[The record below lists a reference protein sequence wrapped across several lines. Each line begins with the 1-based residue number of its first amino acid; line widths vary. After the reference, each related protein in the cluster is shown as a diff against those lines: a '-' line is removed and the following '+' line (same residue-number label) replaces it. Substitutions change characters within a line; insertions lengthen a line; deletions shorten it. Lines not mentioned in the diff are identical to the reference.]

1 MNSWQKV
8 KNGQPHLQMQV
19 KSDQKVENVKKNLRI
34 SGEKIMRTEHNT
46 KSKRRSL
53 IKVFNYKAI
62 IKHFNLVL
70 FSFFISFMALSV
82 ANAIPISGKVF
93 LDYDGNSNNV
103 NFPLK
108 NLPVELKDYTGA
120 KIASVN
126 TDEDGAYEFDVSS
139 LGSYNVE
146 VKTTNNESVS
156 KSVSVSGMTGELGQN
171 LFLKGNGGTVHLKV
185 KDYNNQG
192 INDLPVKLLNT
203 STKNVIV
210 LDTNSNG
217 EVEIKNT
224 LLNDEYTV
232 YFDAEVDIFLK
243 RLKYKLWDVTLPNGN
258 NTYDDKIK
266 FAMKGAEQSGSFNLK
281 KRNPNKLDGII
292 AFDMDNDGLYTVG
305 TDPGLEGIRVDIYYE
320 NTTIPVMGTSPV
332 TTGDDGF
339 YGFSDLAVATYD
351 IVVSN
356 VPAPPFKYLPSDLR
370 KKAKIPDEI
379 GNPTGP
385 DFLFQIDPNDTT
397 LSSISGNVFVIGPQQ
412 YLSSGPDSGK
422 SDNNIYDTSVGS
434 RGMST
439 KVALY
444 QHTGSEWKKI
454 STTKTNGTTGFYQF
468 IGLTKGK
475 DYKVS
480 LTEFGIDQTK
490 FYFIND
496 TDGKS
501 TSTSPNSRSSHKG
514 KVTLSNNTKDNIAG
528 KEIIIPNLNN
538 KKGYQ
543 NFWYSPVQ
551 EALGNLMVVNY
562 LETAG
567 GHWSWS
573 TTYNGLEAN
582 SASTYTKIVFYE
594 EDGVTQ
600 ATDSKNNKLEVTYK
614 RPGYYGLRDLQNY
627 YIDRCGLF
635 NYKVE
640 GYDTNLLEK
649 PTSLQNFTVMLTPG
663 RVWDDRLIFV
673 PKQKNTISGYV
684 YLNNSHPGVLG
695 SYVPNNDTA
704 IKYNRVVLDRKVDG
718 EWVEFT
724 NFSTDENGKYEFTN
738 LPNGDYRITAKQTY
752 GLASN
757 IKDGDL
763 VFENNDQNKGFSI
776 DPGNNKKTISQ
787 IELSVNGGRVFNT
800 NTNFWYKLRV
810 DDYVIRGTVYLDTW
824 LADSKIQTGQ
834 LYNSNDLPLKYATVL
849 LCRDGNESDCTE
861 NGINFLDKQIT
872 DGKGDYT
879 FNGQLNNVTPN
890 TDYMIKVKYDGI
902 KTVTNASENLYPFY
916 RVKFTTL
923 DAPITKNFLMQG
935 KGTISGAPIN
945 DINGDTQYAGEQT
958 IEVGKGN
965 FALYYWDTD
974 HYEYW
979 ADIGDY
985 YHAFDLKSLP
995 KGKYKIVHKTS
1006 TDDYIDIADQDP
1018 ATEPGTLQF
1027 EVQADGSL
1035 ANGMQADKQWFM
1047 QANTAPEALTEA
1059 VSGNIYLDVTGS
1071 NVKNDQSILLT
1082 KEELERYNPS
1092 KITVEGVFTPRLYKN
1107 HYSGSFESLFNTPD
1121 FIDKGVKDNARF
1133 VYNKTN
1139 ARLINKLYISN
1150 MMLKLKGLDNAFEIV
1165 GNSGQT
1171 KGSYLPNKVQN
1182 GLEYMQVELLQNGTP
1197 DQYWLLRLRETTE
1210 IGGKLYYD
1218 YDNNGIFE
1226 PNNGDVPMT
1235 GVRVELY
1242 RNGSNNVYSYTM
1254 TDGNGNYKFTNLLYD
1269 DYKVKVTAEGLD
1281 TSRYELK
1288 SLSDTISNIKITQSN
1303 PTVPNGALDFL
1314 YKKEG
1319 DSSIYGYV
1327 LIDINNNGEADINF
1341 DKTGDVPVQ
1350 NVTINLYKGPTA
1362 TGSPFKTIKTN
1373 QIGVYSFDLDKNQLN
1388 DTYVVQIVP
1397 PSGYGVISNADKNTN
1412 TVLSPISFSSG
1423 RQNQQSK
1430 YFLLAGGTNPNP
1442 SAGITSPTAIN
1453 SGISGKTLID
1463 DPDPTNYKPLKNVL
1477 LSLIDENGKEMAR
1490 QNSDENGEYHFYNL
1504 PSGNYKVN
1512 VKHPP
1517 AYYVVVRNS
1526 VSTTQPIDTI
1536 SGIAIT
1542 NSGVTDKTFFYSKA
1556 SHDGIQGDIYVD
1568 FNDTNTDT
1576 SRLNEYAHLINSSNQ
1591 VTVKLYD
1598 GLNGTGQLLMTQL
1611 TTNGH
1616 YHFADLLYGND
1627 VDYSVKIEMNTLPGY
1642 DFKFSKAGNRAQDIV
1657 IPVKALKEEGSL
1669 DNHYV
1674 VLGKLQLGGDVWID
1688 NNSDKIK
1695 TDQKL
1700 TNDVE
1705 VELSYQEPNTD
1716 TFKTLNKTKTANIAL
1731 NGNASKNGQY
1741 LFDKLPKDYNYQIKV
1756 STPNSTVLVPATD
1769 IPNNTNTFNFEPLT
1783 DNDFNSS
1790 TAFKYTGR
1798 VSGQVVI
1805 DVDDSK
1811 DRTGVDTSFAG
1822 VKLVLTKVSSSNFSG
1837 GQTPFEAT
1845 TDPNGNFVFD
1855 NIPVGTWAI
1864 STASSQT
1871 ITDWNSYVLNY
1882 TTIGNNVVPIQQSNN
1897 LSLEVEVTADQNV
1910 VDNIDI
1916 GYRGNSKIT
1925 GYVVIDRDSDGVYS
1939 SNDIS
1944 FGQLATPIT
1953 PKITLTSATNKAGFK
1968 TKEFTVDAS
1977 TGLFEITGLSAYNYE
1992 ISSNVSDSNYKLVF
2006 SPGNPSPVSETATF
2020 NVNGPND
2027 TSFEANPNT
2036 RVFGYQFD
2044 RKLSGNVYLDIGGN
2058 ESEKTFNPKL
2068 DGAVVKVEGELSNN
2082 KHVTHTK
2089 TVGSNG
2095 EFTFNNITEGKWTVS
2110 VSHPTRTDLTYSY
2123 FVEKVVTPTAVNNN
2137 SITYEVDSNTG
2148 NEIKLDLGM
2157 KGQAKITG
2165 KVVFDNDADEQL
2177 SSFDTGVDGLT
2188 IKLIDPN
2195 SDTVIYKE
2203 AVSNSDGEFTFDN
2216 LANGSYRIRV
2226 TDPSNK
2232 LNGYVISFSPS
2243 GQASANTAS
2252 DIATISISG
2261 DAAQSDRND
2270 FGYKSNLGISGHIY
2284 QDIMGNGQ
2292 HNTNYPP
2299 LAGVGITAVNQSNNL
2314 TINAV
2319 SLADGSYSLNNL
2331 IAGTWIIKISNSPS
2345 GWNYSYFDAAVGNAT
2360 ISEVNPG
2367 ELKIIIASN
2376 DTVGKNINF
2385 GLKGSAKIS
2394 GKVVVDVDVNDN
2406 VGLNYHAA
2414 SIDRPLSGVEV
2425 TLKANGLNGTTAI
2438 STTTGSDGSYKFENL
2453 TAYNDYEL
2461 TVNDSNLTGAG
2472 YQISFS
2478 PAMINGGSAINHDTL
2493 ALTSA
2498 TQDLAQIDYGYKS
2511 QKTLKGTIYKDVSGK
2526 GVHQTY
2532 DTTLAGV
2539 TVEARDVN
2547 DHNIVLTAISDP
2559 NGQYEINNIAEGQW
2573 DVTVNATA
2581 VAGYSYSYVIQPQ
2594 GSNSTS
2600 ITNGTRIKIEATSSN
2615 LVTNVDF
2622 GLKGQASISGQV
2634 VIDVDTQDGNAISSR
2649 DIGIDSLIP
2658 NYQVEL
2664 FVDDNLI
2671 DKKAATTTGTNI
2683 DELGK
2688 YQFDNL
2694 ASGISY
2700 KVKVSMGSNS
2710 YISSFMLTDSNIA
2723 ATINK
2728 TDNLMEE
2735 TYQFASATDQAKNV
2749 TFAWSGISG
2758 IKGKV
2763 FLDNNDDGE
2772 YNPSIDTAINAPITI
2787 TFKNVNNPSINF
2799 TRNLAAGDIDYDVAN
2814 LIPGKWSIEIAGV
2827 PSTLKA
2833 SFDPDDAHHNAN
2845 GELKLPQTANIAVIN
2860 ITGKLSDQ
2868 NFGYINGGIIEGKVL
2883 DDNQGAGLTGVSGY
2897 KGLSGVK
2904 VYLLDGN
2911 KNHIMDRN
2919 GRPIVSTSNDNGKF
2933 NFRNL
2938 ISDTT
2943 RSTSARYFIRV
2954 LYGDYNDGTVSVGRG
2969 NPLYDLIPS
2978 FDKYRDA
2985 SGNLVEHDL
2994 INLSNPPA
3002 TINFNGVGG
3011 EHTVPVMVNDG
3022 TSNLAYGILLGYRS
3036 SDADITIAKI
3046 ALKDKVTVGDIVPY
3060 SIKITNNSSRV
3071 STIKI
3076 KDVLPAGFKFV
3087 KGSTRLNGKKVEDPT
3102 GGRTVNSQLIQLKPK
3117 GELTFTYM
3125 LVVGAGVT
3133 QGEYTNTAVAV
3144 NSINGKVVSNTSQAT
3159 VTVTADPLFD
3169 DALIFG
3175 KVYVDKNGN
3184 GVQDEGEEGLG
3195 GVKLVTVRGEIITT
3209 DASGRYHIVGVSG
3222 GRWERGANF
3231 VLKLDTRS
3239 LPKGYEVIGR
3249 NPKVV
3254 RVSPGLPSK
3263 VDFTVSE
3270 EKSQ

>member
-1 MNSWQKV
+1 MKSWQKV
-8 KNGQPHLQMQV
+8 KNGQPHLHMQV

-34 SGEKIMRTEHNT
+34 SGDKIMRTEHNA
-46 KSKRRSL
+46 KSKERSL
-53 IKVFNYKAI
+53 VKIFNYKAI

-70 FSFFISFMALSV
+70 FSFFISFMALSA

-93 LDYDGNSNNV
+93 LDYDGKSNNV

-120 KIASVN
+120 KIASVQ
-126 TDEDGAYEFDVSS
+126 TDDSGTFQFDVSS
-139 LGSYNVE
+139 LGSYKIE
-146 VKTTNNESVS
+146 VKTSNNESVA
-156 KSVSVSGMTGELGQN
+156 KSVSINGMTGELGQN
-171 LFLKGNGGTVHLKV
+171 LFLKGNGGSIYLKV
-185 KDYNNQG
+185 KNDNNQG
-192 INDLPVKLLNT
+192 VGNIPVKLLNS

-210 LDTNSNG
+210 LNTDTNG
-217 EVEIKNT
+217 EIEIKNT

-232 YFDAEVDIFLK
+232 YFDNEVDVFLK
-243 RLKYKLWDVTLPNGN
+243 NLKYKLWDVTLPNGN
-258 NTYDDKIK
+258 NVYEDKVK
-266 FAMKGAEQSGSFNLK
+266 FLMKGAVQKGSFNLK
-281 KRNPNKLDGII
+281 QRNQNKLDGVVVTDI
-292 AFDMDNDGLYTVG
+292 DNDGLYTVN
-305 TDPGLEGIRVDIYYE
+305 TDIGIEGIKVNIYYE
-320 NTTIPVMGTSPV
+320 NTNIPVMGTTTV
-332 TTGDDGF
+332 TTGVDGF
-339 YGFSDLAVATYD
+339 YGFIDLPVATYD
-351 IVVSN
+351 IVVSG
-356 VPAPPFKYLPSDLR
+356 VPAPPYKYLQSDLK
-370 KKAKIPDEI
+370 KKAKIPDAI
-379 GNPTGP
+379 GIPTGP
-385 DFLFQIDPNDTT
+385 DFVFQIDPKDKT
-397 LSSISGNVFVIGPQQ
+397 LSSISGNVFKIQKYIQ
-412 YLSSGPDSGK
+412 AGPDSGK
-422 SDNNIYDTSVGS
+422 TGNNLYDASAGDVGIA
-434 RGMST
+434 T
-439 KVALY
+439 VVELH
-444 QHTGSEWKKI
+444 QHDGSAWKKI
-454 STTKTNGTTGFYQF
+454 STVNTDGSSGFYQF
-468 IGLTKGK
+468 RGLTKGK
-475 DYKVS
+475 DYKVV
-480 LTEFGIDQTK
+480 LTEKGIDKSK
-490 FYFIND
+490 FFFIND

-501 TSTSPNSRSSHKG
+501 TSTSPKSRSSHKG

-528 KEIIIPNLNN
+528 KEIILPNLGDKIAN
-538 KKGYQ
+538 Q
-543 NFWYSPVQ
+543 NFWYSSILDK
-551 EALGNLMVVNY
+551 LGDLFVVNY

-573 TTYNGLEAN
+573 TTYNGLEAQ
-582 SASTYTKIVFYE
+582 SAGTYTKIVFYE

-600 ATDSKNNKLEVTYK
+600 ATDSKNNKLEVSYQT
-614 RPGYYGLRDLQNY
+614 PGFYGLRGSQNY
-627 YIDRCGLF
+627 FVDRAGLF
-635 NYKVE
+635 YYSVVDYDDTLLDTPRSRNQNYEITVIPGKNWE
-640 GYDTNLLEK
+640 DALY
-649 PTSLQNFTVMLTPG
+649 FT
-663 RVWDDRLIFV
+663 
-673 PKQKNTISGYV
+673 PKQRNTISGYI
-684 YLNNSHPGVLG
+684 YLNNSHHDALG
-695 SYVPNNDTA
+695 SYVPGYDTP
-704 IKYNRVVLDRKVDG
+704 IKYNRVVLERKVQG
-718 EWVEFT
+718 RWTEFT
-724 NFSTDENGKYEFTN
+724 VFSTDENGKYEFTN
-738 LPNGDYRITAKQTY
+738 IPNGDYRITAKQIY

-763 VFENNDQNKGFSI
+763 VFENNDKNNGFLI
-776 DPGNNKKTISQ
+776 DPSNNQRTISQ
-787 IELSVNGGRVFNT
+787 IEISVNGGNTYNT
-800 NTNFWYKLRV
+800 NTNFWYKLKV
-810 DDYVIRGTVYLDTW
+810 NEYVIRGTVYLDTW
-824 LADSKIQTGQ
+824 LGDSIIQTGQ

-849 LCRDGNESDCTE
+849 LCQDGDESDCTE
-861 NGINFLDKQIT
+861 NGRNFLDKKIT
-872 DGKGDYT
+872 DDKGEYLFDS
-879 FNGQLNNVTPN
+879 QLNGVTAN
-890 TDYMIKVKYDGI
+890 KNYMIKVKYDGI
-902 KTVTNASENLYPFY
+902 KTVTNPRENLYPFY
-916 RVKFTTL
+916 RVSFTKL

-935 KGTISGAPIN
+935 KGTISGGPVN
-945 DINGDTQYAGEQT
+945 DLNGDTEYAGDQSSEN
-958 IEVGKGN
+958 GKGL
-965 FALYYWDTD
+965 FVLYYWDKETNKWA
-974 HYEYW
+974 YW
-979 ADIGDY
+979 SKLGDY
-985 YHAFDLKSLP
+985 YRTFNLKSLP
-995 KGKYKIVHKTS
+995 KGKYRIVHDTN
-1006 TDDYIDIADQDP
+1006 TFDYIDIADQDP
-1018 ATEPGTLQF
+1018 ATSPGTLEF
-1027 EVQADGSL
+1027 EVLADGSL
-1035 ANGMQADKQWFM
+1035 ANDMQADKQWFM
-1047 QANTAPEALTEA
+1047 QATSAPDALTEGIT
-1059 VSGNIYLDVTGS
+1059 GNLYLDVTGS
-1071 NVKNDQSILLT
+1071 NVKNEQSILLT
-1082 KEELERYNPS
+1082 KEQLEKYNS
-1092 KITVEGVFTPRLYKN
+1092 SQITVEGVFTPRLYNKYYN
-1107 HYSGSFESLFNTPD
+1107 GNFESIFDTPD
-1121 FIDKGVKDNARF
+1121 FTDNEVKQKGSF
-1133 VYNKTN
+1133 VYNLSTSRRK
-1139 ARLINKLYISN
+1139 NKLYLSN

-1165 GNSGQT
+1165 GNSSEI
-1171 KGSYLPNKVQN
+1171 KGNFLPNKVQK
-1182 GLEYMQVELLQNGTP
+1182 GLEYMKVGISP
-1197 DQYWLLRLRETTE
+1197 SGARDQYWLLRLRETTE

-1218 YDNNGIFE
+1218 YDNNGAFE
-1226 PNNGDVPMT
+1226 PSSGDVPMT

-1242 RNGSNNVYSYTM
+1242 R
-1254 TDGNGNYKFTNLLYD
+1254 DGNLYSFTTTDRDGNYKFTNLLYD
-1269 DYKVKVTAEGLD
+1269 DYTIKVTDEGLD
-1281 TSRYELK
+1281 KTRYELK

-1303 PTVPNGALDFL
+1303 PTVTSGALDFL

-1319 DSSIYGYV
+1319 DTSIYGYV
-1327 LIDINNNGEADINF
+1327 LIDINNNGVADIHF
-1341 DKTGDVPVQ
+1341 DKTGDMPVQ
-1350 NVTINLYKGPTA
+1350 NVTINLYKGSTNS
-1362 TGSPFKTIKTN
+1362 SPFKTIQTN

-1388 DTYVVQIVP
+1388 DTYFIEIVP
-1397 PSGYGVISNADKNTN
+1397 PTGYGVISNVDNNTN
-1412 TVLSPISFSSG
+1412 TILSPINFSTG
-1423 RQNQQSK
+1423 RESQRSK

-1442 SAGITSPTAIN
+1442 SDGINSPTAKN
-1453 SGISGKTLID
+1453 SGIAGKTLID
-1463 DPDPTNYKPLKNVL
+1463 DPEPANYKPLKNVL
-1477 LSLIDENGKEMAR
+1477 LSLVDGNGKELAR
-1490 QNSDENGEYHFYNL
+1490 QYSDSNGEYHFYNL
-1504 PSGNYKVN
+1504 PSGTYKVN
-1512 VKHPP
+1512 VKQPP
-1517 AYYVVVRNS
+1517 ANYAIVRNS
-1526 VSTTQPIDTI
+1526 VSTIQPIDTI

-1542 NSGVTDKTFFYSKA
+1542 NTGVTDKTFFYSKA
-1556 SHDGIQGDIYVD
+1556 SHDGIQGNIYVD
-1568 FNDTNTDT
+1568 FSDTNTDT
-1576 SRLNEYAHLINSSNQ
+1576 SHLNEYAHLINSSHQ
-1591 VTVKLYD
+1591 VKVELYD

-1611 TTNGH
+1611 TTDGH

-1627 VDYSVKIEMNTLPGY
+1627 VNYSVKIEMNTLPGY

-1674 VLGKLQLGGDVWID
+1674 VLGKQQLGGDVWID
-1688 NNSDKIK
+1688 NNNDKIK

-1705 VELSYQEPNTD
+1705 VELSYQAPNTD
-1716 TFKTLNKTKTANIAL
+1716 TFKTLKKTKTANIAL

-1811 DRTGVDTSFAG
+1811 DRTGADTSFAG
-1822 VKLVLTKVSSSNFSG
+1822 VKLVLTKVSSSTFSG
-1837 GQTPFEAT
+1837 GQTSFEAT
-1845 TDPNGNFVFD
+1845 TDPNGNFAFD
-1855 NIPVGTWAI
+1855 NVPVGKWAI

-1871 ITDWNSYVLNY
+1871 ITDWDKYVLNY
-1882 TTIGNNVVPIQQSNN
+1882 TTIGNNVVPIQSGNN
-1897 LSLEVEVTADQNV
+1897 LSLEVKVTTTQSV

-1925 GYVVIDRDSDGVYS
+1925 GYVVIDSDSDEQYS
-1939 SNDIS
+1939 SNDMS

-1977 TGLFEITGLSAYNYE
+1977 NGLFEITGLSAYNYE
-1992 ISSNVSDSNYKLVF
+1992 ISSTVSDSNYKLVF
-2006 SPGNPSPVSETATF
+2006 SPGYPSPASATATF

-2027 TSFEANPNT
+2027 ASFETNPNT
-2036 RVFGYQFD
+2036 RAFGYQFA

-2068 DGAVVKVEGELSNN
+2068 DGAVVKVEGVLINN
-2082 KHVTHTK
+2082 KHVTYTK

-2123 FVEKVVTPTAVNNN
+2123 FVEKLVTPTVVNNN

-2165 KVVFDNDADEQL
+2165 KVVFDNDTDEQL
-2177 SSFDTGVDGLT
+2177 SSLDTGVDGLT
-2188 IKLIDPN
+2188 IKLVDLN

-2243 GQASANTAS
+2243 GKASANTAS

-2314 TINAV
+2314 AINAV

-2331 IAGTWIIKISNSPS
+2331 TAGTWIIKISNSPS

-2461 TVNDSNLTGAG
+2461 TVNDSNLTRAG

-2478 PAMINGGSAINHDTL
+2478 PAMINGGLAINHDTL
-2493 ALTSA
+2493 ALTST

-2511 QKTLKGTIYKDVSGK
+2511 QKTLKGTIYKDISGK

-2547 DHNIVLTAISDP
+2547 DHNTVLTAISDA

-2573 DVTVNATA
+2573 DVTVNSTA

-2664 FVDDNLI
+2664 FVDNNLI

-2688 YQFDNL
+2688 YQFENL
-2694 ASGISY
+2694 ASGINY

-2833 SFDPDDAHHNAN
+2833 SFDPDDAHHNAS

-2911 KNHIMDRN
+2911 KNHVMDRN

-2943 RSTSARYFIRV
+2943 RSTSPRYFIRV